1 MKKLDAYRV
10 FIALSVLVD
19 FLFSMIFTASMVY
32 QVTRVGLTPLQLVL
46 VGTTLELSVFLFE
59 VPTGVIA
66 DIYSRRLSIII
77 GYFVMGLGFLVEGSF
92 PLFAAILLAQV
103 LWGVGYTFTSG
114 ATQAWISDEIGEQ
127 NAGRAFLRGNQLGQ
141 ISGLLGIL
149 AGTLLGSLA
158 INLPIQLG
166 GILLIGIGV
175 LLVLVMPEHG
185 FKPTPREDRNSW
197 QHMLFTFKA
206 GLAVVRQ
213 RPALMNILLIG
224 LFYGLYSEGFDRL
237 WTKHILDNFTLP
249 LSDVLQPVVW
259 FGILRA
265 VGVVLTAGASEIA
278 QRRIRTESF
287 SSVARSLL
295 GLTVILILCLLIFA
309 LTPWLGL
316 AMLAYWVI
324 YVNRNLIG
332 PLYTTWV
339 NQRLESS
346 VRATVISMSS
356 QVDAIGQIAGGP
368 VVGWIG
374 SAFSVQA
381 ALSASAL
388 LLTPI
393 LPLYRRAM
401 RQSGAYYE
409 QDIPAET
416 QPIENGEANRNE
428 QEGTIL

>member
-1 MKKLDAYRV
+1 LKPLGAYRV
-10 FIALSVLVD
+10 YLTLAVLVD
-19 FLFSMIFTASMVY
+19 FLFAMIFTASAVY

-66 DIYSRRLSIII
+66 DVFSRRLSIII
-77 GYFVMGLGFLVEGSF
+77 GYFVIGLGFLVEGSF
-92 PLFAAILLAQV
+92 PFFAAILLAQV

-114 ATQAWISDEIGEQ
+114 ATQAWISDEIGERA
-127 NAGRAFLRGNQLGQ
+127 AGQAFLRGNQLGQ
-141 ISGLLGIL
+141 ISGLAGIIIG
-149 AGTLLGSLA
+149 ALLGSLR

-166 GILLIGIGV
+166 GLLIMATGAFLI
-175 LLVLVMPEHG
+175 LVMPEHG

-197 QHMLFTFKA
+197 QHMLYTFKE
-206 GLAVVRQ
+206 GVSVVRQ
-213 RPALMNILLIG
+213 RPAMMNILLIG

-237 WTKHILDNFTLP
+237 WTKNLLDNFTLP

-259 FGILRA
+259 FGILRG

-278 QRRIRTESF
+278 QRRVRTDSF
-287 SSVARSLL
+287 TSVARTLM
-295 GLTVILILCLLIFA
+295 GLTVALILALLVFA
-309 LTPWLGL
+309 QTRWLVL

-324 YVNRNLIG
+324 YVARNLVN
-332 PLYTTWV
+332 PLYTAWV
-339 NQRLESS
+339 NQRLESG

-381 ALSASAL
+381 AITVSGL

-393 LPLYRRAM
+393 LPLYRRAI
-401 RQSGAYYE
+401 RQSRLPENLPDAVAASIPNS
-409 QDIPAET
+409 DI
-416 QPIENGEANRNE
+416 N
-428 QEGTIL
+428 